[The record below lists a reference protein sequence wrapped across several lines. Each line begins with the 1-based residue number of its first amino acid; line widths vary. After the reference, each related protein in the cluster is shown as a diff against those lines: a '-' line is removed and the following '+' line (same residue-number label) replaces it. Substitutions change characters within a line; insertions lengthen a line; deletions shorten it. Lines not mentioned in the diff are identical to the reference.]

1 MTEVKRI
8 NIDDPEV
15 DMDMGQRLLYRGEPF
30 TGEAEEFLGDARVCL
45 ENYVDGLQDGP
56 SWEWYKDGALRAEV
70 TVRKGRAVGI
80 ARRWHQNG
88 VLASERVFSE
98 EDGAFLSSREWDE
111 SGLPTKV
118 WRKED
123 G

>member
-30 TGEAEEFLGDARVCL
+30 TGEVEEYLGDARVSL
-45 ENYVDGLQDGP
+45 ETYADGLPDGP
-56 SWEWYKDGALRAEV
+56 SWEWYKDGTLRAEV

-88 VLASERVFSE
+88 VLASERSFSE
-98 EDGAFLSSREWDE
+98 DNGTFLASREWDE
-111 SGLPTKV
+111 QGQPTEV
-118 WRKED
+118 WRKDED
-123 G
+123 